1 MGTADYDR
9 EELDFRDYR
18 KVLAME
24 AKRVRRAV
32 LVYRVRLW
40 LLIAAIVS
48 VPATLM
54 AWMIWSMR

>member
-32 LVYRVRLW
+32 LFYRVRLW

>member
-24 AKRVRRAV
+24 AKRVRRE
-32 LVYRVRLW
+32 LFWWRVRTWALVT
-40 LLIAAIVS
+40 AIVA
-48 VPATLM
+48 VPGALL
-54 AWMIWSMR
+54 AWMLWVMR